1 MIFSRERGIFSMGKL
16 LIKLFVRDYENT
28 EDPKVRESYGKF
40 AGVVGIISNLFLCI
54 MKILIGVFSG
64 SIAIIADGIN
74 NMADA
79 SSSIIT
85 LVGFRLASK
94 PEDEDHP
101 YGHARIEYLTGLFVS
116 ILIIVLGVQLFKTSL
131 EKIFN
136 PDTLEFS
143 YITII
148 TLVIAIAVKLWQSLF
163 NISIGKKINSLT
175 LIATGADS
183 RNDVIATS
191 AVLVSVLVVKFTG
204 LQIDGYMG
212 CLVALFIIW
221 SGIQLV
227 RDTISPLLGEAP
239 DDDLVKAITETV
251 KKEPGILGIHDLM
264 VHNYGPGKIFA
275 SIHVEVDADGDLMKS
290 HDMIDNIER
299 IVKESLRIEFV
310 IHMDPVKT
318 NDPLIHRMKAV
329 ISEAFAPLDG
339 VENIHDFRI
348 VPGPTHTNIILDVV
362 LSMDCRYTEK
372 EIQKIADDTVKAID
386 DNYFV
391 VITFDRAYTKLSA
404 E

>member
-1 MIFSRERGIFSMGKL
+1 M
-16 LIKLFVRDYENT
+16 
-28 EDPKVRESYGKF
+28 
-40 AGVVGIISNLFLCI
+40 
-54 MKILIGVFSG
+54 
-64 SIAIIADGIN
+64 
-74 NMADA
+74 
-79 SSSIIT
+79 
-85 LVGFRLASK
+85 
-94 PEDEDHP
+94 
-101 YGHARIEYLTGLFVS
+101 
-116 ILIIVLGVQLFKTSL
+116 
-131 EKIFN
+131 
-136 PDTLEFS
+136 
-143 YITII
+143 
-148 TLVIAIAVKLWQSLF
+148 
-163 NISIGKKINSLT
+163 
-175 LIATGADS
+175 
-183 RNDVIATS
+183 
-191 AVLVSVLVVKFTG
+191 
-204 LQIDGYMG
+204 
-212 CLVALFIIW
+212 
-221 SGIQLV
+221 
-227 RDTISPLLGEAP
+227 
-239 DDDLVKAITETV
+239 KAITETV

-348 VPGPTHTNIILDVV
+348 VPGPTHTNIIFDVV